1 MAVEAHDPVLSNAL
15 AGLMLDR
22 SAGRLVAVGNRYY
35 QLQIRDKAFEYYS
48 EAVTLDGAYAG
59 ALDGRARVLRDWHFT
74 DEALDD
80 AMRAARIA
88 PDSAQAVNTLGT
100 ILQML
105 GKRDEAAVAYA
116 RSADLDRSAPYAMNN
131 LCYLSFLAG
140 RQEDAARD
148 CSDALSRA
156 TGFAPA
162 RNNLALSHAAAG
174 RADTARSYFLGDA
187 DGAAGHYNLGIVLLA
202 QKRYGEAAAEFYA
215 ATRRDPSFAA
225 AHRRARQAEHF
236 ADLERTSHAGR

>member
-15 AGLMLDR
+15 ASLILDR

-48 EAVTLDGAYAG
+48 EAVTLDGTYAA
-59 ALDGRARVLRDWHFT
+59 ALDGRARVLRDWRFT

-80 AMRAARIA
+80 AMNAARVA
-88 PDSAQAVNTLGT
+88 PDSAPAVNTLGT

-148 CSDALSRA
+148 CADALSRSN
-156 TGFAPA
+156 GFAPA
-162 RNNLALSHAAAG
+162 RNNLALAHAAAG
-174 RADTARSYFLGDA
+174 RADKARSYFLGDA
-187 DGAAGHYNLGIVLLA
+187 DDAAGHYNLGIVLLA
-202 QKRYGEAAAEFYA
+202 QKRYREAATEFYA
-215 ATRRDPSFAA
+215 ATRRDPSLAA
-225 AHRRARQAEHF
+225 AHRRARQAEHS
-236 ADLERTSHAGR
+236 AELERTSHAGR